1 MNRVAEAFS
10 NYRSAVNKSNKNI
23 DTLNNKLERQRANTA
38 EVETESRLMVEALD
52 RTRSEYNN
60 VTIAANDANKAEAE
74 GEKTKERAIEASKR
88 QAAENAK
95 VTASLND

>member
-1 MNRVAEAFS
+1 
-10 NYRSAVNKSNKNI
+10 
-23 DTLNNKLERQRANTA
+23 
-38 EVETESRLMVEALD
+38 MVEALD

-95 VTASLND
+95 VTATLND